1 MNPLSV
7 IAQLVFMKFCAMM
20 TVLTRASRL
29 TPKIAYT
36 AKLAILKTQV
46 KILCG
51 PYLKVAV
58 ALTIQICNVDANS
71 RLLEEI

>member
-1 MNPLSV
+1 MSRRNA
-7 IAQLVFMKFCAMM
+7 IARQVCMKFYVMM
-20 TVLTRASRL
+20 TGLTRGSKL
-29 TPKIAYT
+29 MPKIASIV
-36 AKLAILKTQV
+36 KLAILKTQV

-51 PYLKVAV
+51 QYLKVAV